1 MSFESKNKFVSEKEF
16 NERTEDF
23 TGIVLI
29 RDSSI
34 HQLFESYLEKL
45 VPGKY
50 QVFDLKFLD
59 EKLNTKLPIN
69 LGINMF
75 KYKSTDIFNK
85 DKGSDQTWRKT
96 YGNRYPDSSYKKQRN
111 HRNGGRC
118 AVRPG
123 SGLARRRGRCPGR
136 G

>member
-34 HQLFESYLEKL
+34 HRLFESYLEKL

-75 KYKSTDIFNK
+75 KYKNGTLLDHKNVMLGYVALKEWLQDII
-85 DKGSDQTWRKT
+85 
-96 YGNRYPDSSYKKQRN
+96 
-111 HRNGGRC
+111 
-118 AVRPG
+118 
-123 SGLARRRGRCPGR
+123 
-136 G
+136 